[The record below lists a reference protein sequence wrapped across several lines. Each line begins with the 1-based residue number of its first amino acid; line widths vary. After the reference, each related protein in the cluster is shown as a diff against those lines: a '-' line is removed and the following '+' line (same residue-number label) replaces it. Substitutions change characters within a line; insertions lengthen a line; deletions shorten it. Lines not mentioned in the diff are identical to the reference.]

1 MPKRHEPS
9 QDEIDALAA
18 TFRALWQRG
27 KPLRPWLR
35 KHRQM
40 VLDLVH
46 DEWSWN
52 AIAKVFSVAGI
63 KYREGKGKDWHGE
76 WLRSEFARAAL
87 SLKRDKNRSNLIDDH
102 QSARTI
108 IDGTRVLLSGENL
121 IATAPVVSLAAS
133 DRAASVTAA
142 AAAQNVAPAAQTTQA
157 PIFKAFSLKPQQA
170 QPGPSPAEYEE
181 QEAIRRRLFG
191 Q

>member
-9 QDEIDALAA
+9 HDEIEALAT
-18 TFRALWQRG
+18 TFRALWRRG

-46 DEWSWN
+46 DEWSWDS
-52 AIAKVFSVAGI
+52 IAKVFSVAGI
-63 KYREGKGKDWHGE
+63 KYREGKGRDWRGE
-76 WLRSEFARAAL
+76 GLRCEFARAAL
-87 SLKRDKNRSNLIDDH
+87 PLKRDKNRTIVVDEH
-102 QSARTI
+102 QYARTI
-108 IDGTRVLLSGENL
+108 DGASILLSGETP
-121 IATAPVVSLAAS
+121 AASASVVSLAAS
-133 DRAASVTAA
+133 DRAGSVSAT
-142 AAAQNVAPAAQTTQA
+142 PAAQSVTRPALTTPA
-157 PIFKAFSLKPQQA
+157 PIFKAFSLKPQET

-181 QEAIRRRLFG
+181 QEAIRKRMFG

>member
-1 MPKRHEPS
+1 MPKRHDPS
-9 QDEIDALAA
+9 QDEIEALAA
-18 TFRALWQRG
+18 TFRALWRRG

-52 AIAKVFSVAGI
+52 SIAKVFSVAGI

-87 SLKRDKNRSNLIDDH
+87 PLKRDKNRTNLIDEH
-102 QSARTI
+102 QSART
-108 IDGTRVLLSGENL
+108 IDGTRVLLSGETP
-121 IATAPVVSLAAS
+121 IAPAPVVSLAAS
-133 DRAASVTAA
+133 DRAASATVA
-142 AAAQNVAPAAQTTQA
+142 AAAQNVVPAARTTQA
-157 PIFKAFSLKPQQA
+157 PIFKAFSLKLQET

>member
-9 QDEIDALAA
+9 QDEIEALAA
-18 TFRALWQRG
+18 TFRALWRRG

-52 AIAKVFSVAGI
+52 SIAKVFSVADI

-76 WLRSEFARAAL
+76 ELRSEFARAAL
-87 SLKRDKNRSNLIDDH
+87 PLKRDKNRTNV
-102 QSARTI
+102 
-108 IDGTRVLLSGENL
+108 IDGTQQARSNQVLAAEKSAP
-121 IATAPVVSLAAS
+121 ATDHSEARAVAPV
-133 DRAASVTAA
+133 
-142 AAAQNVAPAAQTTQA
+142 AAQTMT
-157 PIFKAFSLKPQQA
+157 PMPRFKPVSLR
-170 QPGPSPAEYEE
+170 PAEPRQMPTAEE
-181 QEAIRRRLFG
+181 LAEIEQNRRLTFG
-191 Q
+191 RS

>member
-9 QDEIDALAA
+9 HDEIEALAA
-18 TFRALWQRG
+18 TFRALWRRG

-35 KHRQM
+35 KHRQL

-52 AIAKVFSVAGI
+52 SIAKVFSVAGI
-63 KYREGKGKDWHGE
+63 KYRDGNGKDWHGE
-76 WLRSEFARAAL
+76 WLRCEFARAAL
-87 SLKRDKNRSNLIDDH
+87 PLKRDKNRTNLIDEH
-102 QSARTI
+102 QSART
-108 IDGTRVLLSGENL
+108 IDGTRVLLTGKTPAAL
-121 IATAPVVSLAAS
+121 APVVLLAAS
-133 DRAASVTAA
+133 DQAASVTAA
-142 AAAQNVAPAAQTTQA
+142 PAAQNMAPAAQTPT
-157 PIFKAFSLKPQQA
+157 PIFKAFSLKPQET

-181 QEAIRRRLFG
+181 QEAIRRRMFG

>member
-1 MPKRHEPS
+1 MPKRHEPTH
-9 QDEIDALAA
+9 DEIDALAA
-18 TFRALWQRG
+18 TFRALWRRG

-40 VLDLVH
+40 VLDLIH

-52 AIAKVFSVAGI
+52 SIAKVFSLAGI

-76 WLRSEFARAAL
+76 WLRCEFARAAL
-87 SLKRDKNRSNLIDDH
+87 PLKRDKNRVIVIDEG

-108 IDGTRVLLSGENL
+108 GEASILFTGGTQAAS
-121 IATAPVVSLAAS
+121 APVVSFAES
-133 DRAASVTAA
+133 DRAESVNATPAALSVTS
-142 AAAQNVAPAAQTTQA
+142 AAQTTPA
-157 PIFKAFSLKPQQA
+157 PIFKAFSLKPQET